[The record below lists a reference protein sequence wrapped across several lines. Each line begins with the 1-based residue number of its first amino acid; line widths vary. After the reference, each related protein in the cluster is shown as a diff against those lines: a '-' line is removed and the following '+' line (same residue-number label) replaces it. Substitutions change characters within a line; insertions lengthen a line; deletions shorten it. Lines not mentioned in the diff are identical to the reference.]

1 MFLFYLPPLESYSS
15 DRCYDIF
22 EIYTLPNRSITLHTA
37 KLKTQ
42 FKSEA
47 RTALLLTA
55 LKIVVLLQT
64 VCGAEVSLK
73 LEAIIKH
80 T

>member
-1 MFLFYLPPLESYSS
+1 MFLFYLLHLESYSS
-15 DRCYDIF
+15 DRCYIF
-22 EIYTLPNRSITLHTA
+22 EISTLPNRSITLHTA
-37 KLKTQ
+37 KLKKQ

-55 LKIVVLLQT
+55 LKTVVLFQT
-64 VCGAEVSLK
+64 VCGTEVSVK